1 MRNFSQLKYF
11 CKGYKKRM
19 QYTFGYFTERWGVR
33 SFFQFHVLDTC
44 RHGRHMGFLV
54 FLFQYDVDGCSQVL
68 DEVSCV
74 ASIQHD
80 AVCNLG
86 NFNCMTFS
94 TCFSWP
100 WGNGEEIGIELE
112 WCWCR
117 LNETLIVH
125 HMLILLYSSLSS
137 GNPMW
142 RHPAACMYNTDW
154 NLDRRGQCFTLLTA
168 ISLKI

>member
-1 MRNFSQLKYF
+1 MRNFSRLKYF

-19 QYTFGYFTERWGVR
+19 QYTFGYFTERWGVG

-100 WGNGEEIGIELE
+100 WGNGEEIGIELSGVVVLVSAK
-112 WCWCR
+112 WNIDTTSVLR
-117 LNETLIVH
+117 NKT
-125 HMLILLYSSLSS
+125 SSFYVFF
-137 GNPMW
+137 
-142 RHPAACMYNTDW
+142 C
-154 NLDRRGQCFTLLTA
+154 LT
-168 ISLKI
+168 KNYFK